1 MPWIAFAQNGNP
13 NCGQLPEEWA
23 IYGFGKRAAMIFGA
37 SSRMEA
43 DPFSKKEKFGR
54 KKKQHAFS

>member
-1 MPWIAFAQNGNP
+1 MGDLWFRQ
-13 NCGQLPEEWA
+13 ESSHD
-23 IYGFGKRAAMIFGA
+23 FGA